1 MSPVQPL
8 ASRQPTAIAALLLA
22 AGLVLAGPAFAHG
35 GEAGDVA
42 IGHPFA
48 TPTVAGAKNG
58 AAYFARLENKGAQAD
73 RLLRASTPVAAR
85 VELHTMNVDAQG
97 IMRMREVDAIVVAPK
112 SSLQMRP
119 GQGSHLM
126 LIGLRE
132 PLREGA
138 TFAMTLEFERA
149 GKTEVK
155 VVVQQPKRRDAAA
168 PHGATHT
175 H

>member
-1 MSPVQPL
+1 MSSFRFPFAL
-8 ASRQPTAIAALLLA
+8 AAAFAAALLA
-22 AGLVLAGPAFAHG
+22 TAGSALAHG
-35 GEAGDVA
+35 GDAGDIA

-48 TPTVAGAKNG
+48 TPTVLGAKNG

-73 RLLRASTPVAAR
+73 RLLRASTSAAER
-85 VELHTMNVDAQG
+85 VELHTMHVDAQG
-97 IMRMREVDAIVVAPK
+97 IMRMREVDAIVIAPRAT
-112 SSLQMRP
+112 LQMRP
-119 GQGSHLM
+119 GQGAHLM

-138 TFAMTLEFERA
+138 SFPLTLEFERG

-155 VVVQQPKRRDAAA
+155 VVVQQPKRSDAAA
-168 PHGATHT
+168 PHAHT

>member
-1 MSPVQPL
+1 MSL
-8 ASRQPTAIAALLLA
+8 SRSPAALAAVCATILLA
-22 AGLVLAGPAFAHG
+22 AGGSAFAHDG
-35 GEAGDVA
+35 QAGEVA

-97 IMRMREVDAIVVAPK
+97 IMRMREVDAIVIAPK

>member
-1 MSPVQPL
+1 MTPL
-8 ASRQPTAIAALLLA
+8 PAFVRSLSAAALA
-22 AGLVLAGPAFAHG
+22 VALAGFAAAAAAHG
-35 GEAGDVA
+35 GQAGDIA

-48 TPTVAGAKNG
+48 TPSVPGAKNG
-58 AAYFARLENKGAQAD
+58 AAYFARLENKGGQPD
-73 RLLRASTPVAAR
+73 RLLRASTPAAER

-112 SSLQMRP
+112 ATLQMRP
-119 GQGSHLM
+119 GQGAHLM

-138 TFAMTLEFERA
+138 SFPMTLEFERGGRA
-149 GKTEVK
+149 EVK
-155 VVVQQPKRRDAAA
+155 VVVQQPKQSDAAGS
-168 PHGATHT
+168 HSHK